1 MQKASIE
8 KGPVFIVGNSRSG
21 TTMLMRAFNLHSKI
35 HAVNEPHFW
44 ERLYLPDQPSQNFSE
59 DDAVKLM
66 SRLICSQRQ
75 AFQQEEDVDQYRKEA
90 SKILSTE
97 SKTTRSEMDVYRQF
111 LYHETQR
118 NGKEVVCEKTP
129 RNAFYLEHILRAF
142 PNALVINMVRD
153 PRSVLLSQKMKWK
166 RKKLGSTGQ
175 PGKERWRLRLNYHPW
190 IMSKLWV
197 SGIKAAV
204 EFEGDSRVMS
214 IRFEDFLENPRQLL
228 SDVCQKLNLPFE
240 AHMMEIPFA
249 GSSTEMDDT
258 SKTGIRSKK
267 HDEWVGGL
275 SNAEI
280 VISDSITRKWRS
292 HFHYQ
297 DSDKSANPIL
307 IAAWYAMIP
316 VKLGLALFFNLSRYR
331 NIWAFVKKRF

>member
-8 KGPVFIVGNSRSG
+8 KGAIFIVGNSRSG
-21 TTMLMRAFNLHSKI
+21 TTMLMRALNLHSKI

-44 ERLYLPDQPSQNFSE
+44 ERLYLPDQPSQNFSG

-75 AFQQEEDVDQYRKEA
+75 AFQQEEDVDQYREEA
-90 SKILSTE
+90 LRALSFEPGTVG
-97 SKTTRSEMDVYRQF
+97 SETDVYSQF
-111 LYHETQR
+111 LHYETQN
-118 NGKEVVCEKTP
+118 NGKTVVCEKTP
-129 RNAFYLEHILRAF
+129 RNVFYIDHVLKVF

-204 EFEGDSRVMS
+204 EFEDDSRVMS
-214 IRFEDFLENPRQLL
+214 IRFEDFLENSKQLL
-228 SDVCQKLNLPFE
+228 SDVCQKLNLSFE
-240 AHMMEIPFA
+240 TRMMEIPFA

-267 HDEWVGGL
+267 HDEWLGGL

-280 VISDSITRKWRS
+280 AISDSITRKWRS

-307 IAAWYAMIP
+307 IAVWYAMMP
-316 VKLGLALFFNLSRYR
+316 VKLGLALFFNLGRYR